1 MANQVVQTSPQ
12 SGEDYSLYLLN
23 IIAESINLCHQAQCH
38 YLRAWNF
45 TVDQPNQKE
54 DLLVALRET
63 HLGYDKLTKSCMC
76 IRTSPMLNY
85 DFPVLTSQIRSIAH
99 SELERFDIRS
109 SDLFS
114 ESGSIEDKQHTTKD
128 RNVSKH
134 RGSLLRFINRCH
146 DITTH
151 QRRLLEAVECQ
162 IKAEN
167 PSVGRAEHR
176 VDLGK
181 QHFPYNSRYLPLCQY
196 QQDYAMIDLSYTSMN
211 AEAETIT
218 DQIISTLN
226 LTKDEQCQTKI
237 AAGASMGRNDEY
249 SHQYDSNQDL
259 VFHAKSDKAT
269 DKSTDDEFE
278 PLSINTGL
286 NAWIEEDDLTKAQT
300 IASSIAQTSAVFT
313 PDMIFPNSKPKTYSY
328 GDATLKSG
336 MNATKIAALVSRRG
350 RRKASHSSLPQSKGR
365 KQQQPLRGIK
375 RGRST
380 ASNLKQQHRR
390 PPRYFKKSKG
400 DGKSASPLPLS
411 SSSEHELRLSLALGG
426 RMDFMK
432 NDSTFGKGILHSLE
446 KGIGSSDTDGND
458 NSAMGRRSSSHHL

>member
-1 MANQVVQTSPQ
+1 MANQVCQTSPQ
-12 SGEDYSLYLLN
+12 SGEDFSQCWLN
-23 IIAESINLCHQAQCH
+23 IIAESKNLCHQAQCH
-38 YLRAWNF
+38 YLRASNF
-45 TVDQPNQKE
+45 AVDQPNQKE

-63 HLGYDKLTKSCMC
+63 HLGYDKLTKSFMC

-85 DFPVLTSQIRSIAH
+85 NFPVLTSQIRSVTH

-114 ESGSIEDKQHTTKD
+114 ESGSIEEKQHATRE

-146 DITTH
+146 EITTH

-162 IKAEN
+162 IQAEN
-167 PSVGRAEHR
+167 LSVGRAEHR

-181 QHFPYNSRYLPLCQY
+181 QQFPYNSQNLPLCQY
-196 QQDYAMIDLSYTSMN
+196 QQDHAMIDLSYTSRN
-211 AEAETIT
+211 AEAESIT

-226 LTKDEQCQTKI
+226 LTKNEQCQTKI

-249 SHQYDSNQDL
+249 SHQYDSNQDP
-259 VFHAKSDKAT
+259 VFRAKSDKAT

-278 PLSINTGL
+278 PLSINTGS
-286 NAWIEEDDLTKAQT
+286 NAWIEEDDLAKAHT

-328 GDATLKSG
+328 ADATPNSG
-336 MNATKIAALVSRRG
+336 INATKIAASVSRRG
-350 RRKASHSSLPQSKGR
+350 RRKASHSSLPRSKGR
-365 KQQQPLRGIK
+365 GT
-375 RGRST
+375 G
-380 ASNLKQQHRR
+380 SNLKQQHRR
-390 PPRYFKKSKG
+390 PPRNFKKSKG
-400 DGKSASPLPLS
+400 DRKSASPLPLS
-411 SSSEHELRLSLALGG
+411 SSSEHDLCLSLALGG
-426 RMDFMK
+426 RMDFMN

-446 KGIGSSDTDGND
+446 KDIGSSDTDGN
-458 NSAMGRRSSSHHL
+458 NGSAMGRRSSSQHF